1 MAAEKRGALFA
12 ELVQRIGSGEVSL
25 PVEAVYGFEDARD
38 AAAASAVPGRAGK
51 ILLRF

>member
-1 MAAEKRGALFA
+1 MPPRAAPCSASCCSA
-12 ELVQRIGSGEVSL
+12 SGPARSPL
-25 PVEAVYGFEDARD
+25 PVEAVYPFEQARA

>member
-1 MAAEKRGALFA
+1 MDGATRGALFG
-12 ELVQRIGSGEVSL
+12 ELIQRIGSGEVTL
-25 PVEAVYGFEDARD
+25 PVGGVFPFEQARE

>member
-1 MAAEKRGALFA
+1 MPSTRGALIG
-12 ELVQRIGSGEVSL
+12 ELFQRIGSGEVRL
-25 PVEAVYGFEDARD
+25 PVEAVYPFEEARA